1 MTFAVLALTA
11 GAAVLRFYRLGH
23 QGFWF
28 DEANTAQLVHF
39 SVGKMLGQIP
49 HSESTPPLYY
59 CVAWVW
65 ARVFGY
71 GEAGLRSLSAVAGV
85 LTVPVAFGAGAKLVS
100 KRTGLIVAALCACN
114 PFLIWYSQEARS
126 YSLLVLFSALTL
138 FSFAYVLER
147 PTPRTVALW
156 VVCSALALATHYYA
170 VVVVAPQAAW
180 LLFRLR
186 NDRAVQAGL
195 AVVAV
200 CGLALIPLALSQ
212 HSTGHDSWIA
222 QSDLGARLRQII
234 PQFLIGTDAPA
245 RTLLKYLAMA
255 LALLGLGFLAARRN
269 TTPGR
274 RALLPL
280 GLAGSGFVLSLAFI
294 AAGSDALITR
304 NIIGLWLPAAI
315 AVAAGLALARPWLL
329 GALAAAALCGI
340 GVAAAVG
347 VATDYN
353 FQRPNWRLVAQ
364 VLGPRPA
371 VGSQRVILLQHYGT
385 LLPLSLYLPHMQ
397 LVRGRGVSG
406 VREFDVI
413 ALSSP
418 QQPLC
423 WWGAACNLLPS
434 QLQSRYDVAGFHP
447 VWVRRVRQFTIMRLV
462 SDRPR
467 YVTPAMVSRALHTTS
482 LRRDGLVSQR

>member
-1 MTFAVLALTA
+1 
-11 GAAVLRFYRLGH
+11 
-23 QGFWF
+23 
-28 DEANTAQLVHF
+28 
-39 SVGKMLGQIP
+39 MLGLIP
-49 HSESTPPLYY
+49 HTESTPPLYY
-59 CVAWVW
+59 LVAWVW

-85 LTVPVAFGAGAKLVS
+85 LTVPVAYGAGARLVS
-100 KRTGLIVAALCACN
+100 RRTGLIVAALCACN

-138 FSFAYVLER
+138 LSFAYALER
-147 PTPRTVALW
+147 PTPRTVTLW
-156 VVCSALALATHYYA
+156 VVCSALALGTHYYA
-170 VVVVAPQAAW
+170 VVVVVPQAAW
-180 LLFRLR
+180 LLLKWRE
-186 NDRAVQAGL
+186 DRSVQAGV
-195 AVVAV
+195 AVVAM

-212 HSTGHDSWIA
+212 NSTGHDSWIA

-245 RTLLKYLAMA
+245 RTLLKYLGMA
-255 LALLGLGFLAARRN
+255 LALLGLGFLAWRRN
-269 TTPGR
+269 TTQGR

-347 VATDYN
+347 VATDNN

-364 VLGPRPA
+364 VLGPHPVA
-371 VGSQRVILLQHYGT
+371 GSRRVILIQHYGNS
-385 LLPLSLYLPHMQ
+385 LPLSLYLAHMHF
-397 LVRGRGVSG
+397 VPGRGVGG
-406 VREFDVI
+406 VREFDVV

-434 QLQSRYDVAGFHP
+434 RIQAAYPVPGFHR

-462 SDRPR
+462 SDRSR
-467 YVTPAMVSRALHTTS
+467 HVTPALVSRSLYTTS
-482 LRRDGLVSQR
+482 LRRDGLLSQH

>member
-1 MTFAVLALTA
+1 
-11 GAAVLRFYRLGH
+11 
-23 QGFWF
+23 
-28 DEANTAQLVHF
+28 
-39 SVGKMLGQIP
+39 
-49 HSESTPPLYY
+49 
-59 CVAWVW
+59 
-65 ARVFGY
+65 
-71 GEAGLRSLSAVAGV
+71 
-85 LTVPVAFGAGAKLVS
+85 
-100 KRTGLIVAALCACN
+100 
-114 PFLIWYSQEARS
+114 
-126 YSLLVLFSALTL
+126 
-138 FSFAYVLER
+138 
-147 PTPRTVALW
+147 
-156 VVCSALALATHYYA
+156 
-170 VVVVAPQAAW
+170 
-180 LLFRLR
+180 
-186 NDRAVQAGL
+186 VQAGV
-195 AVVAV
+195 AVVAM

-212 HSTGHDSWIA
+212 NSTGHDSWIA

-245 RTLLKYLAMA
+245 RTLLKYLGMA
-255 LALLGLGFLAARRN
+255 LALLGLGFLAWRRN
-269 TTPGR
+269 TTQGR

-347 VATDYN
+347 VATDNN

-364 VLGPRPA
+364 VLGPHPVA
-371 VGSQRVILLQHYGT
+371 GSRRVILIQHYGNS
-385 LLPLSLYLPHMQ
+385 LPLSLYLAHMHF
-397 LVRGRGVSG
+397 VPGRGVGG
-406 VREFDVI
+406 VREFDVV

-434 QLQSRYDVAGFHP
+434 RIQAAYPVPGFHR

-462 SDRPR
+462 SDRSR
-467 YVTPAMVSRALHTTS
+467 HVTPALVSRSLYTTS
-482 LRRDGLVSQR
+482 LRRDGLLSQH